1 MGQFTCSWLGRRRPP
16 LPQER
21 PQVGRL
27 VAEKGQLQTLESQ
40 AGVVSLL
47 NSKLCYWEAHALGS
61 SPVSAIHWLW
71 PCMFTYLF
79 LAVPGLHCCAW
90 SHWDEW
96 LRWGVPA
103 SPCSGFSCC
112 FLVAQMVKRLP
123 TMRGTQ
129 VWSLGWE
136 DPLEKAMAT
145 HSSTLAWKIPWMEE
159 PGRLQSMGLQ
169 RVGHDW
175 VTSLYLVAEHGL

>member
-21 PQVGRL
+21 PQVARL

-175 VTSLYLVAEHGL
+175 ATSLYLVAECGL